1 VGVADLRF
9 DQVNIVLSDV
19 DGAAQFLRSLGV
31 RLPEVLPEW
40 ADWASHHVG
49 FPTAAEGFDADL
61 DSSAYARH
69 WGGLPAGFTGV
80 VVNLRTP
87 DRDAVDA
94 TFEQALR
101 LGALALRSPYDASWG
116 ARYAVVQ
123 ASGPI
128 VVGLM
133 SPADDAHRGAPPALS
148 DFV

>member
-1 VGVADLRF
+1 MADLRF
-9 DQVNIVLSDV
+9 DQVNIVLADV
-19 DGAAQFLRSLGV
+19 DGASTFLRSLGV
-31 RLPEVLPEW
+31 QLPEVLPEW
-40 ADWASHHVG
+40 ADWAPHHVG
-49 FPTAAEGFDADL
+49 FPAAAEGFDADL

-80 VVNLRTP
+80 VVNLRTA

-94 TFEQALR
+94 TFDQ
-101 LGALALRSPYDASWG
+101 ALALGAVALRAPYDASWG

-123 ASGPI
+123 APGPI

-133 SPADDAHRGAPPALS
+133 SPADDARRGAPPALS